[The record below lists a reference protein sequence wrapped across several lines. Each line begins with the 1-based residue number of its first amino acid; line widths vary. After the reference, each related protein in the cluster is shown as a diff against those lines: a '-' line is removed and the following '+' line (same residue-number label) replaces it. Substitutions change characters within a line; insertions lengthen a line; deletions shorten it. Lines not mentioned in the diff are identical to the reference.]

1 MHFPPQFKPNKPFW
15 EWGDAT
21 CTSAQ
26 VSVYP
31 GTPGLCHEVWRP
43 CTSSLTYKHCWDTV
57 MVKEFS
63 PSKTVYASNFL
74 NICCYASGVWH
85 QNILGIWSKLVAKV
99 FTVYGLLV
107 TCKYTEELQHI
118 GPKYSETLEKLQLL
132 HRKFFY
138 PNNLKRNF
146 FPLRCKELSKVV

>member
-1 MHFPPQFKPNKPFW
+1 MWHTLVSCSL
-15 EWGDAT
+15 EIMAT
-21 CTSAQ
+21 
-26 VSVYP
+26 
-31 GTPGLCHEVWRP
+31 EVRYNY
-43 CTSSLTYKHCWDTV
+43 CLIRN
-57 MVKEFS
+57 EFS
-63 PSKTVYASNFL
+63 QSKLVLNSIICIFVCIFYVFSSNL
-74 NICCYASGVWH
+74 LILSCYASGVWH

-107 TCKYTEELQHI
+107 TCKYTEKLQHI